1 MKSEEVISLVWSLV
15 FNSLISLSC
24 CLLSS
29 LSWSVSLLRIMHRV
43 FQFSIETESITV
55 SANDLSS
62 SLMNDLALE
71 SFNESVSKIWEK
83 QLWNSSKRSL
93 IDECFNMVKFEE
105 RMKLSEWW
113 CSTVLMKMYDQ
124 VFNLQKR
131 MLLIR
136 KIFLVCEFLSDS
148 QAIHEDSLS
157 SILLIELNSLFS
169 LVCFTRMSWFSW
181 LNELC
186 VLSEW

>member
-15 FNSLISLSC
+15 FNSLISSSR

-29 LSWSVSLLRIMHRV
+29 LSWSVSLLRIMHQV

-55 SANDLSS
+55 SANDSSS
-62 SLMNDLALE
+62 SLMNDSALE
-71 SFNESVSKIWEK
+71 SFDESVSEIWEK
-83 QLWNSSKRSL
+83 RLRNSLKRSS
-93 IDECFNMVKFEE
+93 IDEHFDMMKFEE
-105 RMKLSEWW
+105 RTRLSEWR
-113 CSTVLMKMYDQ
+113 CLTVLMKTYDQ
-124 VFNLQKR
+124 VFNLQER

-136 KIFLVCEFLSDS
+136 RVFLICEFLSDS

-169 LVCFTRMSWFSW
+169 LVCFTRMNWFSW
-181 LNELC
+181 SNELC
-186 VLSEW
+186 ILSER

>member
-1 MKSEEVISLVWSLV
+1 MKSEEVISLVWSLI
-15 FNSLISLSC
+15 FNFLISSSR

-29 LSWSVSLLRIMHRV
+29 LSRSVSLSRIMHRV

-55 SANDLSS
+55 SANDSSS
-62 SLMNDLALE
+62 SLINDSALE
-71 SFNESVSKIWEK
+71 SFDESVSRVWEK
-83 QLWNSSKRSL
+83 RLRNSSKHSS
-93 IDECFNMVKFEE
+93 IDEHFDMMKFEE
-105 RMKLSEWW
+105 RTKLSEWQ

-136 KIFLVCEFLSDS
+136 EIFLICEFLSDS

-169 LVCFTRMSWFSW
+169 LVCFTRMNWFSW
-181 LNELC
+181 SSELC
-186 VLSEW
+186 VLSER

>member
-15 FNSLISLSC
+15 FNFLISTFRW
-24 CLLSS
+24 LLNS
-29 LSWSVSLLRIMHRV
+29 LSWSVSLLRIMHWV
-43 FQFSIETESITV
+43 FQFSIETENITV

-62 SLMNDLALE
+62 SLMNDSALE
-71 SFNESVSKIWEK
+71 NFDESVSEIWEK
-83 QLWNSSKRSL
+83 QLWNSSKCSS
-93 IDECFNMVKFEE
+93 INECFDMMKFEE
-105 RMKLSEWW
+105 RMRSSEWW

-136 KIFLVCEFLSDS
+136 KIFLICEFLSNS

-157 SILLIELNSLFS
+157 LILLIELNSLFS
-169 LVCFTRMSWFSW
+169 LICFTRMSWFSW
-181 LNELC
+181 SSKLC
-186 VLSEW
+186 ILSEW